1 MARVNAKNLIE
12 KARKLAN
19 HFRITNDEK
28 FSLKHIDPRETL
40 GLKSEDKPRTKEEL
54 ATGIQ
59 ALAELQDKLYA
70 QDKWSVLAIS
80 PA

>member
-1 MARVNAKNLIE
+1 MNAKNLIE

-19 HFRITNDEK
+19 HFRITNGEK

-54 ATGIQ
+54 AT
-59 ALAELQDKLYA
+59 A
-70 QDKWSVLAIS
+70 QPDSATCYQLLREVAC
-80 PA
+80 